1 MKKLFRSKKFVGI
14 SSLVLATSLVVG
26 TIAIRR
32 SKDGNGFKIGS
43 STVYA
48 DGSLLDYDS
57 ASLINYSTIL
67 GRAIDYGILSDT
79 LDQKGHMETTYATN
93 KFINPQAANNCDV
106 DLAGS
111 KPAQFIIAS
120 VENGSYARFGQTYAM
135 SEMDFVI
142 DTTYDMSAH
151 EDDYFVYDDSCKANV
166 LYRTYDYSVL
176 KQNVD
181 SMIGKIVKQS
191 DILASL

>member
-67 GRAIDYGILSDT
+67 GRAIDYGILIDT
-79 LDQKGHMETTYATN
+79 LDQKGT
-93 KFINPQAANNCDV
+93 F
-106 DLAGS
+106 
-111 KPAQFIIAS
+111 AS
-120 VENGSYARFGQTYAM
+120 LTGYSG
-135 SEMDFVI
+135 
-142 DTTYDMSAH
+142 
-151 EDDYFVYDDSCKANV
+151 NV
-166 LYRTYDYSVL
+166 LLNIVIMLLIMKKKKSEAAYDYSSPYIDQPAGGDSDSTYSAGGTTGLPGSGADDDVE
-176 KQNVD
+176 VD
-181 SMIGKIVKQS
+181 LSGATPIWNRPDSEDGQ
-191 DILASL
+191 DAGEELNEDEFLQ